1 MKDVALILE
10 TNNLR
15 GGPNDREK
23 ILAELTNLILHYK
36 NQSLDV
42 KTLKEI
48 IVTHDGISEEEK
60 AEVIRATEL
69 KNLKFLQISPC
80 DNYYQAKELGFQEST
95 ADIVVF
101 ADSDCVPVNEW
112 LEEILIPFETQST
125 QVVSGRTTYDHSLF
139 GIAATTIDFMYF
151 GSVLNPTRTKNFYA
165 NNVAFRRELFD
176 RYRFVPIE
184 GQYRGQC
191 QALGLKLLKDS
202 IPIHFVSK
210 AKTIHKFP
218 DSFLELIQLRIFRGQ
233 DTVGLTPFL
242 AKAHLPQYLQ
252 WLKNCGPVL
261 PTLVLCIRLF
271 ASLFSIDRQDMPK
284 VNFAKRIT
292 VVFYILWI
300 NGFDF
305 SGMLLESVRK
315 LVPFFRERENR
326 SLTYHTTSLGVSE
339 AQTRSA

>member
-15 GGPNDREK
+15 GGSEDREK
-23 ILAELTNLILHYK
+23 ILHGLTRLFLHYK
-36 NQSLDV
+36 NQTLDI

-48 IVTHDGISEEEK
+48 IVTHDGISETEK
-60 AEVIRATEL
+60 AKVIRTTEL
-69 KNLKFLQISPC
+69 KNLKFLQISPL
-80 DNYYQAKELGFQEST
+80 DNYYQAKELGFQAST
-95 ADIVVF
+95 AAIVVF

-112 LEEILIPFETQST
+112 LEKILLPFETQSA

-151 GSVLNPTRTKNFYA
+151 GSVLNPTKTKNFYA
-165 NNVAFRRELFD
+165 NNIAFRRELFD
-176 RYRFVPIE
+176 RYHFVPIE

-191 QALGLKLLKDS
+191 QALGLKLLKDGV
-202 IPIHFVSK
+202 PIHFVSK

-242 AKAHLPQYLQ
+242 AKAYLPKSLL

-261 PTLVLCIRLF
+261 PILILSIRFF
-271 ASLFSIDRQDMPK
+271 ASVFSIDRQDMPK
-284 VNFAKRIT
+284 VNFAQRI
-292 VVFYILWI
+292 VVIAHILFI
-300 NGFDF
+300 NAFDF
-305 SGMLLESVRK
+305 IGMLLGSVRK
-315 LVPFFRERENR
+315 LLPFFKERENR
-326 SLTYHTTSLGVSE
+326 TLSYHTESHNVSKT
-339 AQTRSA
+339 QIRSV